1 MELLMDFIVFP
12 SFCKIH
18 STFTLRNS
26 ILPHLADWKDVTSK
40 KRREIFL
47 LDISNCDFLLNLHFC
62 C

>member
-1 MELLMDFIVFP
+1 MELLMDFIVFS

-40 KRREIFL
+40 ERSEIFV